1 MLLTLKKTIISG
13 NLSSQYQSGDPMH
26 MNPLLRII
34 VIITV
39 LMAAL
44 SLFREGKSLALLDML
59 WER

>member
-1 MLLTLKKTIISG
+1 MVLTLKKATISC
-13 NLSSQYQSGDPMH
+13 NLSSQYHSGDPMH

-39 LMAAL
+39 LMAVL
-44 SLFREGKSLALLDML
+44 FLFRKGKSLALLDML